1 MVRKSFVIGWLVIL
15 LFVIGAVFWYND
27 WQYQLPTPVPSNYK
41 PVAHGERVSFN
52 SRIRSQSNKP
62 LFLHFYNPECPCS
75 RFNKKHFQSLV
86 RKYEKKIEFVVVVL
100 SEKHFTREYIQ
111 QKIGLD
117 IPVTFDESIAKRC
130 GVYSTPQAA
139 LIDNQDKLYYR
150 GNYNAS
156 RYCTEEKTAFAR
168 MAIDGLLDSE
178 TLQVMN
184 AKALKSY
191 GCTIPLCKN

>member
-1 MVRKSFVIGWLVIL
+1 MW
-15 LFVIGAVFWYND
+15 LFVLLCIVGTVFWYND
-27 WQYQLPTPVPSNYK
+27 WQYQLPTPIPLNYK
-41 PVAHGERVSFN
+41 PVTHGTKIDLSG
-52 SRIRSQSNKP
+52 RIQQRSDKP

-86 RKYEKKIEFVVVVL
+86 RTYEKKVNFVIVVL
-100 SEKHFTREYIQ
+100 SDKSYTAKYIQ
-111 QKIGLD
+111 QKVGLD
-117 IPVTFDESIAKRC
+117 IPVTFDQSVAKLC

-139 LIDNQDKLYYR
+139 LIDNQKNLYYR

-156 RYCTEEKTAFAR
+156 RYCTEEKTAYAKI
-168 MAIDGLLDSE
+168 AIDGLLDSQ

-184 AKALKSY
+184 AQALKSY